1 MFFTITLTAVAVMLL
16 YSVPGFLLI
25 RSRLVR
31 QDAIPA
37 FATVL
42 MYVCQPCLT
51 VYSFQ
56 KAEFSAQLAGE
67 LLLFFLTAL
76 VLQSVLL
83 GAFYLIFRRKFS
95 DIKYRIGTIATTL
108 GNCTFMG
115 VPLLEALF
123 PEHPET
129 IVFSLA
135 YFLAMSVLSWTAASY
150 IITQNRKYI
159 SIRKL
164 FLNPAMLSM
173 LFTIPIWVAGFQLP
187 AQLDSTVTLLGKMTT
202 PLCMLVLG
210 MRLGTV
216 RLLPIF
222 TSGLSYFAIGIKQ
235 LAMPLLVFLV
245 TLVLPLDTV
254 TKQTMFILAAT
265 PVASVVLNFAE
276 MLGEGQE
283 TAANVV
289 LLGTLLS
296 ILTIP
301 AVSLLL

>member
-25 RSRLVR
+25 RNRLVR
-31 QDAIPA
+31 QEAIPA

-83 GAFYLIFRRKFS
+83 GAFYFIFRRKFS

-222 TSGLSYFAIGIKQ
+222 TSGLSYFVIGIKQ

>member
-25 RSRLVR
+25 RNRLVR
-31 QDAIPA
+31 QEAIPA

-83 GAFYLIFRRKFS
+83 GAFYFIFRRKFS

-150 IITQNRKYI
+150 MITQNRKYI

-222 TSGLSYFAIGIKQ
+222 TSGLSYFVIGIKQ